1 MSTQIPIDRQ
11 AIEQFSRRWKMTE
24 FSLFGSVLGDDFR
37 PDSDI
42 DCLVSFASE
51 ARWSLL
57 DLARMEEELTALF
70 GRRVDL
76 VEKEA
81 LRNPFR
87 RHAILTTRDVI
98 YAA

>member
-1 MSTQIPIDRQ
+1 MSPQIPIDRQ
-11 AIEQFSRRWKMTE
+11 AIEQFSRRWKMTV
-24 FSLFGSVLGDDFR
+24 FSLFGSVLGEEFR

-42 DCLVSFASE
+42 DCLVSFAPE

-57 DLARMEEELTALF
+57 DLARMEEELTAMF